1 MVYTCMVWS
10 GLARGGSDKRVKD
23 LRDKGMGTMHYTCM
37 VRSGLSLSK
46 GFVWWT
52 TMPHVGHVL
61 FSAKCFTIQLLQNV
75 CRHSMIV
82 VALTKYLSWSRERGS
97 ASACVREWVL

>member
-1 MVYTCMVWS
+1 M
-10 GLARGGSDKRVKD
+10 L
-23 LRDKGMGTMHYTCM
+23 YTCM

-82 VALTKYLSWSRERGS
+82 VALTKYLSWSSERARECVR
-97 ASACVREWVL
+97 ACVGIVIA